1 MELNEPEH
9 ELARHLGDNI
19 TVLKNRDMLTSIL
32 AGAGLDLSSYFK
44 AT

>member
-1 MELNEPEH
+1 MEPNEPEH
-9 ELARHLGDNI
+9 ELAWHLGDNI
-19 TVLKNRDMLTSIL
+19 TVLKNRDMLTSSL